1 MAEKK
6 HSSNETS
13 RSKTLSPWWR
23 VGVLIAMIVGFSVL
37 IGMTVSAYKDA
48 PPIPDKVVDV
58 NGATIFTG
66 DDILTGQEVFL
77 KYGLM
82 ENGSIWGHGAYL
94 GPDFSAEYLHVLA
107 VDASAAI
114 ANQTYGKT
122 PEALDP
128 AERSAVEAQVAS
140 LLKENRYDPSTHSL
154 TFTEVEAASF
164 ESQIAK
170 WTAYFAKPDNNAGL
184 QAALISDPQELR
196 QLAAFFAWTSWASV
210 ANRPDKSYSYT
221 NNFPYDPL
229 VGNVAT
235 TDTLVWSALSL
246 IALLGGIALVLFAF
260 GRWDF
265 LGWKAEEAG
274 HVHPKSMV
282 TGVATASQRGV
293 IKYFLIVALL
303 VLAQGAL
310 GALVAHYRADP
321 ASFYG
326 VDLSR
331 IFPSNLARTWHL
343 QLALFWIATAF
354 VGGALFL
361 APAISGKEPKG
372 QSAGVNVLFVALIIV
387 VGGSL
392 LGEWFGINDKLGNLW
407 FWIGHQGWEFL
418 DLGRFW
424 QILLAVGLIFW
435 LVLLIRAVLPAR
447 ENPARNEI
455 ASLFM
460 LVAVGIPVF
469 YLPAL
474 FFTSTTNF
482 TVVDVWRFWIIHL
495 WVEGFFELFATVMV
509 AIVFFLLGIV
519 SHKTAARVIYLDA
532 ILFLGSGIIGT
543 GHHWY
548 WTGQSNIT
556 LALSAVFSALEVVP
570 LTLLTLDAWDFIKLT
585 RGKCEVCGEEV
596 AMPHK
601 WTFYFLMAVGFWNF
615 VGAGVFGFLINMPI
629 VSYYEVGTMLTPN
642 HGHAALMGVFGML
655 GMALLT
661 FALRQ
666 VLNDKQWTG
675 IEKYLRIGFWGLNI
689 GLLLM
694 VLITLFP
701 GGVLQMVD
709 VVNNGYWH
717 ARSPA
722 FLGGS
727 LIKFIEWIRIVPDL
741 IFGVAGV
748 LPIVIAALLTYITL
762 QRKPLKV

>member
-1 MAEKK
+1 MTTTSA
-6 HSSNETS
+6 SNPS
-13 RSKTLSPWWR
+13 VSPWWR
-23 VGVLIAMIVGFSVL
+23 FGVLIAMIVGFSVL
-37 IGMTVSAYKDA
+37 IGMTVSAYQAA
-48 PPIPDKVVDV
+48 PPIPDKVI
-58 NGATIFTG
+58 GADGAIIFTG
-66 DDILTGQEVFL
+66 DDIRAGQEVFL

-82 ENGSIWGHGAYL
+82 ENGTIWGHGAYL
-94 GPDFSAEYLHVLA
+94 GPDFSAEYLHTLGL
-107 VDASAAI
+107 DASAA
-114 ANQTYGKT
+114 AASQLYGKT
-122 PEALDP
+122 PEALAP

-140 LLKENRYDPSTHSL
+140 LLKQNRYNPSDKTL
-154 TFTEVEAASF
+154 VFTDVEAASF
-164 ESQIAK
+164 QNQIAK
-170 WTAYFAKPDNNAGL
+170 WTTYFSKPTNNAGL
-184 QAALISDPQELR
+184 QTALVSDPNELR
-196 QLAAFFAWTSWASV
+196 QLTAFFAWTAWASV
-210 ANRPDKSYSYT
+210 ADRPDKPYSYT

-235 TDTLVWSALSL
+235 TDALVWSALSL
-246 IALLGGIALVLFAF
+246 ISLLGGIALVLFVF
-260 GRWDF
+260 GRWDI
-265 LGWKAEEAG
+265 LGWKAGKEG
-274 HVHPKSMV
+274 HVHPKPME
-282 TGVATASQRGV
+282 TGVATPSQRAV

-321 ASFYG
+321 GSFYG
-326 VDLSR
+326 LDLSR
-331 IFPSNLARTWHL
+331 IFPSNLVRTWHL
-343 QLALFWIATAF
+343 QLALFWIATVY

-361 APAISGKEPKG
+361 APAINEKEPKG
-372 QSAGVNVLFVALIIV
+372 QAAGINVLFAALIV
-387 VGGSL
+387 VVVGSL
-392 LGEWFGINDKLGNLW
+392 LGEWFGINNKLGNLW
-407 FWIGHQGWEFL
+407 FWFGDQGWEFL

-424 QILLAVGLIFW
+424 QILLAVGLVFW
-435 LVLLIRAVLPAR
+435 LFLLIRAVAPAR
-447 ENPARNEI
+447 EDPERNEI

-460 LVAVGIPVF
+460 IAAFGIPIF

-474 FFTSTTNF
+474 FFTSTTNY
-482 TVVDVWRFWIIHL
+482 TIVDVWRFWIIHL

-509 AIVFFLLGIV
+509 AIVFFLLGVV
-519 SHKTAARVIYLDA
+519 SRKTAARVIYLDA

-556 LALSAVFSALEVVP
+556 MALGAVFSALEVVP

-585 RGKCEVCGEEV
+585 RGKCEACGKEV

-601 WTFYFLMAVGFWNF
+601 WAFYFLIAVGFWNF

-655 GMALLT
+655 GLGLLT

-666 VLNDKQWTG
+666 VLNDKQWMG
-675 IEKYLRIGFWGLNI
+675 IEKYIRVGFWGLNI

-709 VVNNGYWH
+709 VLNNGYWH
-717 ARSPA
+717 ARSQA

-748 LPIVIAALLTYITL
+748 MPIVIAALLTYVIM
-762 QRKPLKV
+762 RSKPATM